1 MSLVIGVERKRMK
14 VILDIETDGFN
25 PSKIHCIVAKDID
38 TNLVTVFD
46 PDTMYSFN
54 SWAKKVDKFI
64 MHNGL
69 SFDAP
74 VLNRLLGTG
83 ITPDKIIDTL
93 ILSQLFNPIREKGH
107 SLKAWGEKLNMLKG
121 GEDVNFSKYDFNML
135 NYCKQDVEITHAVYN
150 ELVKESNGFSQ
161 ESSDLEHNIRLIL
174 DQQEKNGFAFDM
186 MKAQQ
191 LLAKLKE
198 DIYDLEQWSLEEFE
212 PTIVEMKTKT
222 KEIPFNIGSRQ
233 QIADRLMK
241 KGWKPKQFT
250 DKKNIIINEAV
261 LKTIK
266 EPELKLT
273 AERFSKYF
281 LLQKRAVMVES
292 WIDACDNDNRVH
304 GKVMTLRTI
313 TGRMAHNSP
322 NMAQVPAVYSPYG
335 KDCRGLWTIS
345 DPMKYKLVGTDASGL
360 ELRCLAH
367 YLNDTTYT
375 DEILNGDIHT
385 KNMELAGLANRDQ
398 AKTFIYAFLY
408 GAGAE
413 KIGKIVGAGKEQGN
427 SLIKRFLSNLPSL
440 RRLREQVESVSR
452 RGKIK
457 AIDGRYL
464 KVRSPH
470 SALNTLLQGAGAI
483 VCKQWLLHIITR
495 VYNKKLDAKL
505 VASVHDEYQFEVANK
520 DVNEFCSITKIAMK
534 ETEKTLKL
542 RCPLD
547 NDYKVGV
554 TWAETH

>member
-1 MSLVIGVERKRMK
+1 MK

-25 PSKIHCIVAKDID
+25 PSKIHCIVAKNVD

-107 SLKAWGEKLNMLKG
+107 SLRAWGEKLNMLKG

-135 NYCKQDVEITHAVYN
+135 KYCKQDVEITHAVYN

>member
-1 MSLVIGVERKRMK
+1 MK

-25 PSKIHCIVAKDID
+25 PSKIHCIVAKNID
-38 TNLVTVFD
+38 TNVVTVFD
-46 PDTMYSFN
+46 PDNMYSFN
-54 SWAKKVDKFI
+54 NWAKNVDKFI

-74 VLNRLLGTG
+74 VMNRLLGTN

-107 SLKAWGEKLNMLKG
+107 SLKAWGEKLNMPKG
-121 GEDVNFSKYDFNML
+121 GEDVNFSTYDFNML
-135 NYCKQDVEITHAVYN
+135 QYCKQDVEITHAVYN
-150 ELVKESNGFSQ
+150 HLVNESKGFSQ
-161 ESSDLEHNIRLIL
+161 ESVNLEHTIRLII
-174 DQQEKNGFAFDM
+174 DQQEKNGFAFNM
-186 MKAQQ
+186 QKAQE
-191 LLAKLKE
+191 LLAKLKD
-198 DIYDLEQWSLEEFE
+198 DIYDLEQWALEEFE

-241 KGWKPKQFT
+241 RGWKPKQFT

-273 AERFSKYF
+273 AERFAKYF

-292 WIDACDNDNRVH
+292 WIEACDNDNRVH

-322 NMAQVPAVYSPYG
+322 NMAQVPATYSPYG

-367 YLNDTTYT
+367 YLNDTNYT

-385 KNMELAGLANRDQ
+385 KNMELAGIKDRDQ

-427 SLIKRFLSNLPSL
+427 LLINRFLSNLPSL
-440 RRLREQVESVSR
+440 KRLRGQVENAGK

-483 VCKQWLLHIITR
+483 ICKQWLLHIMKR
-495 VYNKKLDAKL
+495 VYSKKLDVKL
-505 VASVHDEYQFEVANK
+505 VASVHDEYQFEVANT
-520 DVNEFCSITKIAMK
+520 DVGEFCNITKVAIK
-534 ETEKTLKL
+534 ETETTLKL

-547 NDYKVGV
+547 NDYKVGL

>member
-1 MSLVIGVERKRMK
+1 MK
-14 VILDIETDGFN
+14 VVLDIETDGFN

-38 TNLVTVFD
+38 TNTITVWD
-46 PDTMYSFN
+46 SANSYSFKN
-54 SWAKKVDKFI
+54 WAKGVDKFI

-74 VLNRLLGTG
+74 VLNRLLDAEILPGN
-83 ITPDKIIDTL
+83 IIDTL

-121 GEDVNFSKYDFNML
+121 GEGVNFLKYNKAML
-135 NYCKQDVEITHAVYN
+135 DYCKQDVEITHAVYN
-150 ELVKESNGFSQ
+150 ELKKESKGFTK
-161 ESSDLEHNIRLIL
+161 ESIDLEHDIRLIL
-174 DQQEKNGFAFDM
+174 DQQEKNGFAFNIR
-186 MKAQQ
+186 KAQE
-191 LLAKLKE
+191 LLAKLKD

-241 KGWKPKQFT
+241 RGWKPKQFT
-250 DKKNIIINEAV
+250 DKDNIIINETV

-273 AERFSKYF
+273 AERFAKYF

-292 WIDACDNDNRVH
+292 WIEACDKSNRVH
-304 GKVMTLRTI
+304 GKVMTLRTV

-322 NMAQVPAVYSPYG
+322 NMAQVPATYSPYG
-335 KDCRGLWTIS
+335 KECRGLWTIS
-345 DPMKYKLVGTDASGL
+345 DAMNYKLVGTDASGL

-367 YLNDTTYT
+367 YLNDTSYT

-385 KNMELAGLANRDQ
+385 KNMELAGIKNRDQ

-413 KIGKIVGAGKEQGN
+413 KIGKIIGAGKEQGN
-427 SLIKRFLSNLPSL
+427 VLINRFLSNLPSL
-440 RRLREQVESVSR
+440 KRLRSQVENAGY

-464 KVRSPH
+464 KVRSAH

-483 VCKQWLLHIITR
+483 ICKHWLLRITHR
-495 VYNKKLDAKL
+495 VYNKKLDVKL
-505 VASVHDEYQFEVANK
+505 VASVHDEYQFEVHNK
-520 DVNEFCSITKIAMK
+520 DISEFCSITKIAMK
-534 ETEKTLKL
+534 ETENLLKL

-547 NDYKVGV
+547 NDYKVGT

>member
-1 MSLVIGVERKRMK
+1 MK

-25 PSKIHCIVAKDID
+25 PSKIHCIVAKNID
-38 TNLVTVFD
+38 TNVVTVFD
-46 PDTMYSFN
+46 PDSMYSFN
-54 SWAKKVDKFI
+54 NWAKNVDKFI

-74 VLNRLLGTG
+74 VMNRLLGTN

-121 GEDVNFSKYDFNML
+121 GEDVNFSTYDFNML
-135 NYCKQDVEITHAVYN
+135 QYCKQDVEITHAVYN
-150 ELVKESNGFSQ
+150 HLVTESKGFSQ
-161 ESSDLEHNIRLIL
+161 ESVNLEHTIRLII
-174 DQQEKNGFAFDM
+174 DQQEKNGFAFNM
-186 MKAQQ
+186 QKAQE
-191 LLAKLKE
+191 LLAKLKD

-241 KGWKPKQFT
+241 RGWKPKQFT

-273 AERFSKYF
+273 AERFAKYF

-292 WIDACDNDNRVH
+292 WIEACDNDNRVH

-322 NMAQVPAVYSPYG
+322 NMAQVPATYSPYG

-367 YLNDTTYT
+367 YLNDTNYT

-385 KNMELAGLANRDQ
+385 KNMELAGIKDRDQ

-427 SLIKRFLSNLPSL
+427 LLINRFLSNLPSL
-440 RRLREQVESVSR
+440 KRLRGQVENAGK

-483 VCKQWLLHIITR
+483 ICKQWLLHIMKR
-495 VYNKKLDAKL
+495 VYSKKLDAKL
-505 VASVHDEYQFEVANK
+505 VASVHDEYQFEVANQ
-520 DVNEFCSITKIAMK
+520 DVGEFCNITKVAIK
-534 ETEKTLKL
+534 ETETTLKL

-547 NDYKVGV
+547 NDYKVGL

>member
-1 MSLVIGVERKRMK
+1 MK

-25 PSKIHCIVAKDID
+25 PTKVHCIVAKDIA
-38 TNLVTVFD
+38 TNTVTVFD
-46 PDTMYSFN
+46 PNNMYSFN
-54 SWAKKVDKFI
+54 SWAKQVDKFI

-74 VLNRLLGTG
+74 VLNRLLGTE
-83 ITPDKIIDTL
+83 IAPEKIIDTL

-121 GEDVNFSKYDFNML
+121 GEDVNFFKYDKAML
-135 NYCKQDVEITHAVYN
+135 DYCKQDVEITHAVYK
-150 ELVKESNGFSQ
+150 ELVKESKGFSQ
-161 ESSDLEHNIRLIL
+161 ESVDLEHDIRLII
-174 DQQEKNGFAFDM
+174 DQQEKNGFAFDI

-191 LLAKLKE
+191 LLATLKD
-198 DIYDLEQWSLEEFE
+198 DIYDLEQWALEEFE

-261 LKTIK
+261 LKKIK

-292 WIDACDNDNRVH
+292 WIEACDNDNRVH

-322 NMAQVPAVYSPYG
+322 NMAQIPAVYSPYG
-335 KDCRGLWTIS
+335 KACRGLWTVS
-345 DPMKYKLVGTDASGL
+345 DIKKYKLVGTDASGL

-367 YLNDTTYT
+367 YLNDTNYT

-385 KNMELAGLANRDQ
+385 KNMELAGLEGRAQ

-408 GAGAE
+408 GAGPE
-413 KIGKIVGAGKEQGN
+413 KIGKIVGEGRDKGN
-427 SLIKRFLSNLPSL
+427 ILINRFLSNLPAL
-440 RRLREQVESVSR
+440 KRLRNQVENASR

-464 KVRSPH
+464 KVRSTH

-483 VCKQWLLHIITR
+483 ICKQWLLHIIKR
-495 VYNKKLDAKL
+495 VYNKKLDVKL
-505 VASVHDEYQFEVANK
+505 VASVHDEYQFEVANE

-534 ETEKTLKL
+534 ETEKTLNL

-554 TWAETH
+554 TWKETH

>member
-1 MSLVIGVERKRMK
+1 MK
-14 VILDIETDGFN
+14 VVLDIETDGFN

-38 TNLVTVFD
+38 TNIVYVWD
-46 PDTMYSFN
+46 SSNMYGFK
-54 SWAKKVDKFI
+54 SWAKDVDKFI

-74 VLNRLLGTG
+74 VLNKLLDADILPGN
-83 ITPDKIIDTL
+83 IVDTL

-121 GEDVNFSKYDFNML
+121 GKDVNFFKYNQAML
-135 NYCKQDVEITHAVYN
+135 DYCKQDVEITHAVYN
-150 ELVKESNGFSQ
+150 ELKKESKGFTK
-161 ESSDLEHNIRLIL
+161 ESIDLEHDIRLIL
-174 DQQEKNGFAFDM
+174 DQQEKNGFAFNIR
-186 MKAQQ
+186 KAQE
-191 LLAKLKE
+191 LLAKLKD

-241 KGWKPKQFT
+241 RGWKPKQFT
-250 DKKNIIINEAV
+250 DKDNIIINEAV

-273 AERFSKYF
+273 AERFAKYF

-292 WIDACDNDNRVH
+292 WIEACDKSNRVH
-304 GKVMTLRTI
+304 GKVMPLRTV

-322 NMAQVPAVYSPYG
+322 NMAQVPATYSPYG
-335 KDCRGLWTIS
+335 KECRGLWTIS
-345 DPMKYKLVGTDASGL
+345 DAMNYKLVGTDASGL

-367 YLNDTTYT
+367 YLNDTSYT

-385 KNMELAGLANRDQ
+385 KNMELAGIKNRDQ

-413 KIGKIVGAGKEQGN
+413 KIGKIIGAGKEQGN
-427 SLIKRFLSNLPSL
+427 VLINRFLSNLPSL
-440 RRLREQVESVSR
+440 KRLRSQVENAGY

-464 KVRSPH
+464 KVRSAH

-483 VCKQWLLHIITR
+483 ICKHWLLRITHR
-495 VYNKKLDAKL
+495 VYNKKLNVKL
-505 VASVHDEYQFEVANK
+505 VASVHDEYQFEVHNK
-520 DVNEFCSITKIAMK
+520 DISEFCSITKIAMK
-534 ETEKTLKL
+534 ETENLLKL

-547 NDYKVGV
+547 NDYKVGT

>member
-1 MSLVIGVERKRMK
+1 MK

-25 PSKIHCIVAKDID
+25 PSKIHCIVAKNVD

-107 SLKAWGEKLNMLKG
+107 SLRAWGEKLNMLKG

-335 KDCRGLWTIS
+335 KDCRELWTIS
-345 DPMKYKLVGTDASGL
+345 DPIKYKLVGTDASGL

>member
-1 MSLVIGVERKRMK
+1 MK
-14 VILDIETDGFN
+14 VVLDIETDGFN
-25 PSKIHCIVAKDID
+25 PTKVHCIVAKNID
-38 TNLVTVFD
+38 TNVVTVFD
-46 PDTMYSFN
+46 PSTMYSFN
-54 SWAKKVDKFI
+54 NWAKQVDKFI

-74 VLNRLLGTG
+74 VLNRLLGTEIAPG
-83 ITPDKIIDTL
+83 KIIDTL

-121 GEDVNFSKYDFNML
+121 GEDVNFSRYDFNML
-135 NYCKQDVEITHAVYN
+135 KYCKQDVEITHAVYN
-150 ELVKESNGFSQ
+150 ELVKESKGFSQ
-161 ESSDLEHNIRLIL
+161 ESSNLEHDIRLIL
-174 DQQEKNGFAFDM
+174 DQQERNGFAFDIK
-186 MKAQQ
+186 KAQE
-191 LLAKLKE
+191 LLAKLKD

-233 QIADRLMK
+233 QIADRLIK
-241 KGWKPKQFT
+241 RGWKPKQYT

-273 AERFSKYF
+273 AERFAKYF

-292 WIDACDNDNRVH
+292 WIEACDNDNRVH

-322 NMAQVPAVYSPYG
+322 NMAQVPATYSPYG
-335 KDCRGLWTIS
+335 KDCRKLWTIS
-345 DPMKYKLVGTDASGL
+345 DPIKYKLVGTDASGL

-367 YLNDTTYT
+367 YLNDTNYT

-385 KNMELAGLANRDQ
+385 KNMELAGIKDRDQ

-427 SLIKRFLSNLPSL
+427 ILINRFLSNLPSL
-440 RRLREQVESVSR
+440 KRLRGQVENAGR

-483 VCKQWLLHIITR
+483 ICKQWLLHIIKR
-495 VYNKKLDAKL
+495 VYNKKLDVRL

-534 ETEKTLKL
+534 ETERTLSL

>member
-1 MSLVIGVERKRMK
+1 MK

-25 PSKIHCIVAKDID
+25 PSKIHCIVAKNVD
-38 TNLVTVFD
+38 TNLVTIFD
-46 PDTMYSFN
+46 PDSLYSFN
-54 SWAKKVDKFI
+54 NWANTVDKFI

-74 VLNRLLGTG
+74 VLNRLLGTK
-83 ITPDKIIDTL
+83 ITSDKIIDTL

-107 SLKAWGEKLNMLKG
+107 GLKAWGEKLNMLKG
-121 GEDVNFSKYDFNML
+121 GEGVNFLVYNRAML
-135 NYCKQDVEITHAVYN
+135 DYCKQDVEITHAVYN
-150 ELVKESNGFSQ
+150 ELKKESKGFSK
-161 ESSDLEHNIRLIL
+161 ESIDLEHDIRLIL
-174 DQQEKNGFAFDM
+174 DQQEKNGFAFDIR
-186 MKAQQ
+186 KAQE
-191 LLAKLKE
+191 LLAKLKD
-198 DIYDLEQWSLEEFE
+198 DIYDLEQWSLEEFD

-241 KGWKPKQFT
+241 RGWKPKQYT
-250 DKKNIIINEAV
+250 DKKNIIINETV

-292 WIDACDNDNRVH
+292 WIEACDDTNRVH
-304 GKVMTLRTI
+304 GRVMTLRTV

-345 DPMKYKLVGTDASGL
+345 DPRTYKLVGTDASGL

-367 YLNDTTYT
+367 YLNDTNYT

-385 KNMELAGLANRDQ
+385 KNMELAGIKDRDQ

-427 SLIKRFLSNLPSL
+427 VLINRFLSNLPSL
-440 RRLREQVESVSR
+440 KRLRSQVENAGY

-483 VCKQWLLHIITR
+483 ICKHWLLHITKRI
-495 VYNKKLDAKL
+495 YNKKLDVKL

-520 DVNEFCSITKIAMK
+520 DVNEFGSITKIAIK

>member
-1 MSLVIGVERKRMK
+1 MVQVK
-14 VILDIETDGFN
+14 VVLDIETDGFN
-25 PSKIHCIVAKDID
+25 PSKVHCIVAKNID
-38 TNLVTVFD
+38 TNVVTVFD
-46 PDTMYSFN
+46 PSTMYSFN
-54 SWAKKVDKFI
+54 NWAKQVDKFI

-69 SFDAP
+69 SFDVP
-74 VLNRLLGTG
+74 VLNRLLNSNILPG
-83 ITPDKIIDTL
+83 DVIDTL
-93 ILSQLFNPIREKGH
+93 VLSQLFNPIREKGH
-107 SLKAWGEKLNMLKG
+107 SLKAWGEKLNMPKG

-135 NYCKQDVEITHAVYN
+135 KYCKQDVEITHAVYN
-150 ELVKESNGFSQ
+150 ELIKESKGFSK
-161 ESSDLEHNIRLIL
+161 ESIDLEHDIRLII
-174 DQQEKNGFAFDM
+174 DQQEKNGFAFNIQ
-186 MKAQQ
+186 KAQE
-191 LLAKLKE
+191 LLAKLKD

-241 KGWKPKQFT
+241 RGWKPKQYT

-266 EPELKLT
+266 EPNLKLI
-273 AERFSKYF
+273 AERFAKYF

-292 WIDACDNDNRVH
+292 WIEACDESNKVH

-335 KDCRGLWTIS
+335 KECRSLWTVS
-345 DPMKYKLVGTDASGL
+345 DPTKYKLVGTDASGL

-367 YLNDTTYT
+367 YLNDTNYT

-385 KNMELAGLANRDQ
+385 KNMELAGIKNRDQ

-427 SLIKRFLSNLPSL
+427 MLIKRFLSNLPSL
-440 RRLREQVESVSR
+440 KRLREQVETAGR
-452 RGKIK
+452 RGRIL

-464 KVRSPH
+464 KVRSAH

-483 VCKQWLLHIITR
+483 ICKHWLLHIIKR
-495 VYNKKLDAKL
+495 VYNKKLDVKL

-520 DVNEFCSITKIAMK
+520 DVGEFCSITKIAIK
-534 ETEKTLKL
+534 ETEQTLKL

-554 TWAETH
+554 TWTETH

>member
-1 MSLVIGVERKRMK
+1 MK

-25 PSKIHCIVAKDID
+25 PSKIHCIVAKNID
-38 TNLVTVFD
+38 TNVVTVFD
-46 PDTMYSFN
+46 PDSMYSFN
-54 SWAKKVDKFI
+54 NWAKNVDKFI

-74 VLNRLLGTG
+74 VMNRLLGTN

-107 SLKAWGEKLNMLKG
+107 SLKAWGEKLNMPKG
-121 GEDVNFSKYDFNML
+121 GEDVNFSTYDFNML
-135 NYCKQDVEITHAVYN
+135 QYCKQDVEITHAVYN
-150 ELVKESNGFSQ
+150 HLVNESKGFSQ
-161 ESSDLEHNIRLIL
+161 ESVNLEHTIRLII
-174 DQQEKNGFAFDM
+174 DQQEKNGFAFNM
-186 MKAQQ
+186 QKAQE
-191 LLAKLKE
+191 LLAKLKD
-198 DIYDLEQWSLEEFE
+198 DIYDLEQWALEEFE

-241 KGWKPKQFT
+241 RGWKPKQFT

-273 AERFSKYF
+273 AERFAKYF

-292 WIDACDNDNRVH
+292 WIEACDNDNRVH

-322 NMAQVPAVYSPYG
+322 NMAQVPATYSPYG

-367 YLNDTTYT
+367 YLNDTNYT

-385 KNMELAGLANRDQ
+385 KNMELAGIKDRDQ

-427 SLIKRFLSNLPSL
+427 LLINRFLSNLPSL
-440 RRLREQVESVSR
+440 KRLRGQVENAGK

-483 VCKQWLLHIITR
+483 ICKQWLLHIMKR
-495 VYNKKLDAKL
+495 VYSKKLDVKL
-505 VASVHDEYQFEVANK
+505 VASVHDEYQFEVANT
-520 DVNEFCSITKIAMK
+520 DVGEFCNITKVAIK
-534 ETEKTLKL
+534 ETETTLKL

-547 NDYKVGV
+547 NDYKVGL

>member
-1 MSLVIGVERKRMK
+1 MK
-14 VILDIETDGFN
+14 VVLDIETDGFN

-38 TNLVTVFD
+38 TNIVYVWD
-46 PDTMYSFN
+46 SSNMYGFK
-54 SWAKKVDKFI
+54 SWAKDVDKFI

-74 VLNRLLGTG
+74 VLNKLLDADILPGN
-83 ITPDKIIDTL
+83 IVDTL

-121 GEDVNFSKYDFNML
+121 GKDVNFFKYNQAML
-135 NYCKQDVEITHAVYN
+135 DYCKQDVEITHAVYN
-150 ELVKESNGFSQ
+150 ELKKESKGFTK
-161 ESSDLEHNIRLIL
+161 ESIDLEHDIRLIL
-174 DQQEKNGFAFDM
+174 DQQEKNGFAFNIR
-186 MKAQQ
+186 KAQE
-191 LLAKLKE
+191 LLAKLKD

-241 KGWKPKQFT
+241 RGWKPKQFT
-250 DKKNIIINEAV
+250 DKDNIIINEAV

-273 AERFSKYF
+273 AERFAKYF

-292 WIDACDNDNRVH
+292 WIEACDKSNRVH
-304 GKVMTLRTI
+304 GKVMTLRTV

-322 NMAQVPAVYSPYG
+322 NMAQVPATYSPYG
-335 KDCRGLWTIS
+335 KECRGLWTIS
-345 DPMKYKLVGTDASGL
+345 DAMNYKLVGTDASGL

-367 YLNDTTYT
+367 YLNDTSYT

-385 KNMELAGLANRDQ
+385 KNMELAGIKNRDQ

-413 KIGKIVGAGKEQGN
+413 KIGKIIGAGKEQGN
-427 SLIKRFLSNLPSL
+427 VLINRFLSNLPSL
-440 RRLREQVESVSR
+440 KRLRSQVENAGY

-464 KVRSPH
+464 KVRSAH

-483 VCKQWLLHIITR
+483 ICKHWLLRITHR
-495 VYNKKLDAKL
+495 VYNKKLNVKL
-505 VASVHDEYQFEVANK
+505 VASVHDEYQFEVHNK
-520 DVNEFCSITKIAMK
+520 DISEFCSITKIAMK
-534 ETEKTLKL
+534 ETENLLKL

-547 NDYKVGV
+547 NDYKVGT

>member
-1 MSLVIGVERKRMK
+1 MK
-14 VILDIETDGFN
+14 VVLDIETDGFN
-25 PSKIHCIVAKDID
+25 PTKVHCIVAKDIT
-38 TNLVTVFD
+38 TNTVTVFD
-46 PDTMYSFN
+46 PSTMYGFN
-54 SWAKKVDKFI
+54 NWAKQVDKFI

-74 VLNRLLGTG
+74 VLNRLLGTEIAPG
-83 ITPDKIIDTL
+83 KIIDTL

-121 GEDVNFSKYDFNML
+121 GEDVNFFKYDKAML
-135 NYCKQDVEITHAVYN
+135 DYCKQDVEITHAVYK
-150 ELVKESNGFSQ
+150 ELVKESEGFSQ
-161 ESSDLEHNIRLIL
+161 ESVDLEHDIRLII
-174 DQQEKNGFAFDM
+174 DQQEKNGFAFDI

-191 LLAKLKE
+191 LLATLKD
-198 DIYDLEQWSLEEFE
+198 DIYDLEQWALEEFE

-261 LKTIK
+261 LKKIK

-292 WIDACDNDNRVH
+292 WIEACDNDNRVH

-322 NMAQVPAVYSPYG
+322 NMAQIPAVYSPYG
-335 KDCRGLWTIS
+335 KACRGLWTVS
-345 DPMKYKLVGTDASGL
+345 DITKYKLVGTDASGL

-367 YLNDTTYT
+367 YLNDTNYT

-385 KNMELAGLANRDQ
+385 KNMELAGLEGREQ

-408 GAGAE
+408 GAGPE
-413 KIGKIVGAGKEQGN
+413 KIGKIVGEGRDKGN
-427 SLIKRFLSNLPSL
+427 ILINRFLSNLPAL
-440 RRLREQVESVSR
+440 KRLRNQVENASR

-464 KVRSPH
+464 KVRSTH

-483 VCKQWLLHIITR
+483 ICKQWLLHIIKR
-495 VYNKKLDAKL
+495 VYNKKLDVKL
-505 VASVHDEYQFEVANK
+505 VASVHDEYQFEVANE

-534 ETEKTLKL
+534 ETEKTLNL

-554 TWAETH
+554 TWKETH

>member
-1 MSLVIGVERKRMK
+1 MK

-25 PSKIHCIVAKDID
+25 PTKVHCIVAKDIS
-38 TNLVTVFD
+38 TNIVYVWD
-46 PDTMYSFN
+46 SSNMYGFK
-54 SWAKKVDKFI
+54 SWVKGVDKFI

-74 VLNRLLGTG
+74 VLNKLLNAD
-83 ITPDKIIDTL
+83 ILPNKIIDTL

-121 GEDVNFSKYDFNML
+121 GEDVNFFKYNKAML
-135 NYCKQDVEITHAVYN
+135 DYCKQDVEITHAVYK
-150 ELVKESNGFSQ
+150 ELVKESEGFSQ
-161 ESSDLEHNIRLIL
+161 ESSDLEHDIRLII
-174 DQQEKNGFAFDM
+174 DQQEKNGFAFDI

-191 LLAKLKE
+191 LLATLKD

-233 QIADRLMK
+233 QIADRLIK

-261 LKTIK
+261 LKKIK

-292 WIDACDNDNRVH
+292 WIEACDNDNKVH

-322 NMAQVPAVYSPYG
+322 NMAQIPAVYSPYG
-335 KDCRGLWTIS
+335 KACRGLWTVS
-345 DPMKYKLVGTDASGL
+345 DITKYKLVGTDASGL

-367 YLNDTTYT
+367 YLNDTNYT

-385 KNMELAGLANRDQ
+385 KNMELAGLEGRAQ

-408 GAGAE
+408 GAGPE
-413 KIGKIVGAGKEQGN
+413 KIGKIVGEGRDKGN
-427 SLIKRFLSNLPSL
+427 ILINRFLSNLPAL
-440 RRLREQVESVSR
+440 KRLRNQVENASR

-464 KVRSPH
+464 KVRSTH

-483 VCKQWLLHIITR
+483 ICKQWLLHIIKR
-495 VYNKKLDAKL
+495 VYNKKLDVKL
-505 VASVHDEYQFEVANK
+505 VASVHDEYQFEVANE

-534 ETEKTLKL
+534 ETEKTLNL

-554 TWAETH
+554 TWKETH

>member
-1 MSLVIGVERKRMK
+1 MK
-14 VILDIETDGFN
+14 VVLDIETDGFN
-25 PSKIHCIVAKDID
+25 PTKVHCIVAKNID
-38 TNLVTVFD
+38 TNVVTVFD
-46 PDTMYSFN
+46 PSTMYSFN
-54 SWAKKVDKFI
+54 NWAKQVDKFI

-74 VLNRLLGTG
+74 VLNRLLGTEIAPG
-83 ITPDKIIDTL
+83 KIIDTL

-121 GEDVNFSKYDFNML
+121 GEDVNFSRYDFNML
-135 NYCKQDVEITHAVYN
+135 KYCKQDVEITHAVYN
-150 ELVKESNGFSQ
+150 ELVKESKGFSQ
-161 ESSDLEHNIRLIL
+161 ESSNLEHDIRLIL
-174 DQQEKNGFAFDM
+174 DQQERNGFAFDIK
-186 MKAQQ
+186 KAQE
-191 LLAKLKE
+191 LLAKLKD

-233 QIADRLMK
+233 QIADRLIK
-241 KGWKPKQFT
+241 RGWKPKQYT

-273 AERFSKYF
+273 AERFAKYF

-292 WIDACDNDNRVH
+292 WIEACDNDNRVH

-322 NMAQVPAVYSPYG
+322 NMAQVPATYSPYG
-335 KDCRGLWTIS
+335 KDCRKLWTIS
-345 DPMKYKLVGTDASGL
+345 DPIKYKLVGTDASGL

-367 YLNDTTYT
+367 YLNDTNYT

-385 KNMELAGLANRDQ
+385 KNMELAGIKDRDQ

-427 SLIKRFLSNLPSL
+427 ILINRFLSNLPSL
-440 RRLREQVESVSR
+440 KRLRGQVENAGR

-483 VCKQWLLHIITR
+483 ICKQWLLHIIKR
-495 VYNKKLDAKL
+495 VYNKKLDVRL

-534 ETEKTLKL
+534 ETERTLNL

>member
-1 MSLVIGVERKRMK
+1 MK

-25 PSKIHCIVAKDID
+25 PSKIHCIVAKNVD

-107 SLKAWGEKLNMLKG
+107 SLRAWGEKLNMLKG

-150 ELVKESNGFSQ
+150 ELIKESNGFSQ

-222 KEIPFNIGSRQ
+222 KEISFNIGSRQ

>member
-1 MSLVIGVERKRMK
+1 MK

-25 PSKIHCIVAKDID
+25 PSKIHCIVAKNVD

-107 SLKAWGEKLNMLKG
+107 SLRAWGEKLNMLKG

-150 ELVKESNGFSQ
+150 ELIKESNGFSQ

>member
-1 MSLVIGVERKRMK
+1 MK
-14 VILDIETDGFN
+14 VVLDIETDGFN

-38 TNLVTVFD
+38 TNTVYVWD
-46 PDTMYSFN
+46 SYNMYGFK
-54 SWAKKVDKFI
+54 SWAKGVDKFI

-74 VLNRLLGTG
+74 VLNKLLDAEILPGN
-83 ITPDKIIDTL
+83 IVDTL

-107 SLKAWGEKLNMLKG
+107 GLKAWGEKLNMLKG
-121 GEDVNFSKYDFNML
+121 GEGVNFLKYNKAML
-135 NYCKQDVEITHAVYN
+135 DYCKQDVEITHAVYK
-150 ELVKESNGFSQ
+150 ELLKESKGFTK
-161 ESSDLEHNIRLIL
+161 ESIDLEHDIRLII
-174 DQQEKNGFAFDM
+174 DQQEKNGFAFDIR
-186 MKAQQ
+186 KAQE
-191 LLAKLKE
+191 LLAKLKD

-241 KGWKPKQFT
+241 RGWKPKQFT
-250 DKKNIIINEAV
+250 DKENIIVNEAV

-273 AERFSKYF
+273 AERFAKYF

-292 WIDACDNDNRVH
+292 WIEACDKSNRVH
-304 GKVMTLRTI
+304 GRVMTLRTI

-322 NMAQVPAVYSPYG
+322 NMAQIPATYSPYG
-335 KDCRGLWTIS
+335 KECRSLWTVS

-367 YLNDTTYT
+367 YLNDTNYT

-385 KNMELAGLANRDQ
+385 KNMELAGIKDRDQ

-408 GAGAE
+408 GAGAD
-413 KIGKIVGAGKEQGN
+413 KIGKIVGAGKQQGN
-427 SLIKRFLSNLPSL
+427 VLINRFLSNLPSL
-440 RRLREQVESVSR
+440 KRLRSQVESAGYKGR
-452 RGKIK
+452 IK

-483 VCKQWLLHIITR
+483 ICKHWLLRIIHR
-495 VYNKKLDAKL
+495 VYNKKLDVKL
-505 VASVHDEYQFEVANK
+505 VASVHDEYQFEVHNK
-520 DVNEFCSITKIAMK
+520 DISEFCNITKIAMK
-534 ETEKTLKL
+534 ETENLLKL

>member
-1 MSLVIGVERKRMK
+1 MK
-14 VILDIETDGFN
+14 VVLDIETDGFN
-25 PSKIHCIVAKDID
+25 PTKVHCIVAKDIT
-38 TNLVTVFD
+38 TNTVTVFD
-46 PDTMYSFN
+46 PSTMYGFN
-54 SWAKKVDKFI
+54 NWAKQVDKFI

-74 VLNRLLGTG
+74 VLNRLLGTEIAPG
-83 ITPDKIIDTL
+83 KIIDTL

-121 GEDVNFSKYDFNML
+121 GEDVNFFKYDKAML
-135 NYCKQDVEITHAVYN
+135 DYCKQDVEITHAVYK
-150 ELVKESNGFSQ
+150 ELVKESEGFSQ
-161 ESSDLEHNIRLIL
+161 ESVDLEHDIRLII

-191 LLAKLKE
+191 LLATLKD
-198 DIYDLEQWSLEEFE
+198 DIYDLEQWALEEFE

-261 LKTIK
+261 LKKIK

-292 WIDACDNDNRVH
+292 WIEACDNDNRVH

-322 NMAQVPAVYSPYG
+322 NMAQIPAVYSPYG
-335 KDCRGLWTIS
+335 KACRGLCTVS
-345 DPMKYKLVGTDASGL
+345 DITKYKLVGTDASGL

-367 YLNDTTYT
+367 YLNDTNYT

-385 KNMELAGLANRDQ
+385 KNMELAGLEGRAQ

-408 GAGAE
+408 GAGPE
-413 KIGKIVGAGKEQGN
+413 KIGKIVGEGRDKGN
-427 SLIKRFLSNLPSL
+427 ILINRFLSNLPAL
-440 RRLREQVESVSR
+440 KRLRNQVENASR

-464 KVRSPH
+464 KVRSTH

-483 VCKQWLLHIITR
+483 ICKQWLLHIIKR
-495 VYNKKLDAKL
+495 VYNKKLDVKL
-505 VASVHDEYQFEVANK
+505 VASVHDEYQFEVANE

-534 ETEKTLKL
+534 ETEKTLNL

-554 TWAETH
+554 TWKETH

>member
-1 MSLVIGVERKRMK
+1 MK

-25 PSKIHCIVAKDID
+25 PTKVHCIVAKDIS
-38 TNLVTVFD
+38 TNIVYVWD
-46 PDTMYSFN
+46 SSNMYGFK
-54 SWAKKVDKFI
+54 SWVKGVDKFI

-74 VLNRLLGTG
+74 VLNKLLNAE
-83 ITPDKIIDTL
+83 ILPDKIIDTL

-121 GEDVNFSKYDFNML
+121 GEDVNFFKYNKAML
-135 NYCKQDVEITHAVYN
+135 DYCRQDVEITHAVYK
-150 ELVKESNGFSQ
+150 ELVKESEGFSQ
-161 ESSDLEHNIRLIL
+161 ESVDLEHDIRLII
-174 DQQEKNGFAFDM
+174 DQQEKNGFAFDI

-191 LLAKLKE
+191 LLATLKD

-261 LKTIK
+261 LKKIK

-292 WIDACDNDNRVH
+292 WIEACDNDNRVH

-322 NMAQVPAVYSPYG
+322 NMAQIPAVYSPYG
-335 KDCRGLWTIS
+335 KACRGLWTVS
-345 DPMKYKLVGTDASGL
+345 DITKYKLVGTDASGL

-367 YLNDTTYT
+367 YLNDTNYT

-385 KNMELAGLANRDQ
+385 KNMELAGLEGRAQ

-408 GAGAE
+408 GAGPE
-413 KIGKIVGAGKEQGN
+413 KIGKIVGEGRDKGN
-427 SLIKRFLSNLPSL
+427 ILINRFLSNLPAL
-440 RRLREQVESVSR
+440 KRLRNQVENASR

-464 KVRSPH
+464 KVRSTH

-483 VCKQWLLHIITR
+483 ICKQWLLHIIKR
-495 VYNKKLDAKL
+495 VYNQKLDVKL

-534 ETEKTLKL
+534 ETERTLNL

-554 TWAETH
+554 TWKETH

>member
-1 MSLVIGVERKRMK
+1 MEQMK
-14 VILDIETDGFN
+14 VVLDIETDGFN

-38 TNLVTVFD
+38 TNIVYVWD
-46 PDTMYSFN
+46 SSNMYGFK
-54 SWAKKVDKFI
+54 SWAKDVDKFI

-74 VLNRLLGTG
+74 VLNKLLDADILPGN
-83 ITPDKIIDTL
+83 IVDTL

-121 GEDVNFSKYDFNML
+121 GKDVNFFKYNQAML
-135 NYCKQDVEITHAVYN
+135 DYCKQDVEITHAVYN
-150 ELVKESNGFSQ
+150 ELKKESKGFTK
-161 ESSDLEHNIRLIL
+161 ESIDLEHDIRLIL
-174 DQQEKNGFAFDM
+174 DQQEKNGFAFNIR
-186 MKAQQ
+186 KAQE
-191 LLAKLKE
+191 LLAKLKD

-241 KGWKPKQFT
+241 RGWKPKQFT
-250 DKKNIIINEAV
+250 DKDNIIINEAV

-273 AERFSKYF
+273 AERFAKYF

-292 WIDACDNDNRVH
+292 WIEACDKSNRVH
-304 GKVMTLRTI
+304 GKVMTLRTV

-322 NMAQVPAVYSPYG
+322 NMAQVPATYSPYG
-335 KDCRGLWTIS
+335 KECRGLWTIS
-345 DPMKYKLVGTDASGL
+345 DAMNYKLVGTDASGL

-367 YLNDTTYT
+367 YLNDTSYT

-385 KNMELAGLANRDQ
+385 KNMELAGIKNRDQ

-413 KIGKIVGAGKEQGN
+413 KIGKIIGAGKEQGN
-427 SLIKRFLSNLPSL
+427 VLINRFLSNLPSL
-440 RRLREQVESVSR
+440 KRLRSQVENAGY

-464 KVRSPH
+464 KVRSAH

-483 VCKQWLLHIITR
+483 ICKHWLLRITHR
-495 VYNKKLDAKL
+495 VYNKKLNVKL
-505 VASVHDEYQFEVANK
+505 VASVHDEYQFEVHNK
-520 DVNEFCSITKIAMK
+520 DISEFCSITKIAMK
-534 ETEKTLKL
+534 ETENLLKL

-547 NDYKVGV
+547 NDYKVGT

>member
-1 MSLVIGVERKRMK
+1 MK

-25 PSKIHCIVAKDID
+25 PSKIHCIVAKNVD

-107 SLKAWGEKLNMLKG
+107 SLRAWGEKLNMLKG

-150 ELVKESNGFSQ
+150 ELIKESNGFSQ

-222 KEIPFNIGSRQ
+222 KEISFNIGSRQ

-292 WIDACDNDNRVH
+292 WINACDNDNRVH

>member
-1 MSLVIGVERKRMK
+1 MK

-25 PSKIHCIVAKDID
+25 PSKIHCIVAKNVD

-107 SLKAWGEKLNMLKG
+107 SLRAWGEKLNMLKG

-222 KEIPFNIGSRQ
+222 KEISFNIGSRQ

-292 WIDACDNDNRVH
+292 WINACDNDNRVH

>member
-1 MSLVIGVERKRMK
+1 MK

-25 PSKIHCIVAKDID
+25 PSKIHCIVAKNVD

-107 SLKAWGEKLNMLKG
+107 SLRAGGEKLNMLKG

>member
-1 MSLVIGVERKRMK
+1 MK

-25 PSKIHCIVAKDID
+25 PSKIHCIVAKNVD
-38 TNLVTVFD
+38 TNLVTIFD
-46 PDTMYSFN
+46 PDSLYSFKN
-54 SWAKKVDKFI
+54 WAKDVDTFI

-74 VLNRLLGTG
+74 ILNRLLNAEILPGN
-83 ITPDKIIDTL
+83 IIDTL

-107 SLKAWGEKLNMLKG
+107 GLKAWGEKLNMLKG
-121 GEDVNFSKYDFNML
+121 GEGVNFLVYNRAML
-135 NYCKQDVEITHAVYN
+135 DYCKQDVEITHAVYN
-150 ELVKESNGFSQ
+150 ELKKESKGFSK
-161 ESSDLEHNIRLIL
+161 ESIDLEHDIRLIL
-174 DQQEKNGFAFDM
+174 DQQEKNGFAFDIR
-186 MKAQQ
+186 KAQE
-191 LLAKLKE
+191 LLAKLKD
-198 DIYDLEQWSLEEFE
+198 DIYDLEQWSLEEFD

-241 KGWKPKQFT
+241 RGWKPKQYT
-250 DKKNIIINEAV
+250 DKKNIIINETV

-292 WIDACDNDNRVH
+292 WIEACDDTNRVH
-304 GKVMTLRTI
+304 GRVMTLRTV

-345 DPMKYKLVGTDASGL
+345 DPRTYKLVGTDASGL

-367 YLNDTTYT
+367 YLNDTNYT

-385 KNMELAGLANRDQ
+385 KNMELAGIKDRDQ

-427 SLIKRFLSNLPSL
+427 VLINRFLSNLPSL
-440 RRLREQVESVSR
+440 KRLRSQVENAGY

-483 VCKQWLLHIITR
+483 ICKHWLLHITKRI
-495 VYNKKLDAKL
+495 YNKKLDVKL

-520 DVNEFCSITKIAMK
+520 DVNEFGSITKIAIK